1 VKRRLEELE
10 RSRGSRAL
18 LIGTSHLELD
28 LLPVLY
34 DALSDLGRTQRLDVL
49 LYCCGGVVNAARRIA
64 LMLHDFTGHLAFIVP
79 DRCLS
84 SGMIA
89 ALAAH
94 EIVAGP
100 AAIFSPVDPHL
111 ETPSGSGEGPSA
123 VSAQDV
129 RLFARMAEDWFGLGE
144 DEAKA
149 KALAVLGESI
159 FPTTLTSF
167 YRSMLEVEAIC
178 AELIALGMP
187 AAPPAVRA
195 EIVDILLHRQHS
207 HGFALTRDDLR
218 KLGLPVRDDAGAEA
232 IAWEI
237 ARGLRGYVG
246 GGARRKAEDDWFD
259 SVLATTAGSMRRR
272 RSPDGLA
279 PRWEAGGIE

>member
-1 VKRRLEELE
+1 MKQRLEELE
-10 RSRGSRAL
+10 RSRGSRVV
-18 LIGTSHLELD
+18 LIAASHLELD

-34 DALSDLGRTQRLDVL
+34 DTLSEIGRTQRLDIL
-49 LYCCGGVVNAARRIA
+49 FHCCGGVVHAARRIA
-64 LMLHDFTGHLAFIVP
+64 LMLHGFTDHLSFIVP
-79 DRCLS
+79 DRCES

-89 ALAAH
+89 ALAAP
-94 EIVAGP
+94 ELVAGP

-129 RLFARMAEDWFGLGE
+129 RLFALMAGDWFGLTE
-144 DEAKA
+144 SEAKA
-149 KALAVLGESI
+149 RALTVLCESI

-167 YRSMLEVEAIC
+167 YRSMIEVEGIC
-178 AELIALGMP
+178 AELIALGLP
-187 AAPPAVRA
+187 AAAPAIRS
-195 EIVDILLHRQHS
+195 EIVETLLYRHHS

-218 KLGLPVRDDAGAEA
+218 GFGLPVRDDSAAEA

-237 ARGLRGYVG
+237 ARGLRGG
-246 GGARRKAEDDWFD
+246 IGAGARRTAEDDWID
-259 SVLATTAGSMRRR
+259 ALVATTAGAMRRR

-279 PRWEAGGIE
+279 PRWENGGVE